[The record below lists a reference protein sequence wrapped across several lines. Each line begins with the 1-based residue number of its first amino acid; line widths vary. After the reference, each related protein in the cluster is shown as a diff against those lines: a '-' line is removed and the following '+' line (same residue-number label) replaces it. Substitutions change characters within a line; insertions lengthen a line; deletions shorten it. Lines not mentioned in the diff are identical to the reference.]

1 MLFDEWGGGH
11 SVVQDQNEEL
21 DISSTFQKLQGE
33 KLEISPTFQKNEEAN
48 PQHRAINVQDN
59 DEAVKVSSNF
69 QHLKDD
75 TEQAEDYPNLDD
87 NDLSKNKA
95 FEMDAKQAHNEGKS
109 LLEETISSQEDNRSN
124 RNKRERMHLGIQADL
139 AKYDQLSR
147 GKRAMKS
154 QIAFKKKNKRK
165 VKKLKQ
171 VGMKKERRNDLAKEK
186 AKRKDDIKEL
196 RKQNT
201 KMKKETEK
209 LKKKKRL
216 NKSTESEG
224 GKNKSGDEKKCRNT
238 DGCNEKWA
246 TFSSAALGPAA
257 AIIKQVGE
265 LLFFN
270 YHTFSGQFYP
280 CKRSN
285 HFEEE
290 IQERRLLGGQE
301 HPQGGSNSKPM

>member
-21 DISSTFQKLQGE
+21 DISSAFQKLQDVNRKHKAKDDKGE

-59 DEAVKVSSNF
+59 DEEVKVSSNF

-95 FEMDAKQAHNEGKS
+95 FEKDAKQAHNEGKS

-209 LKKKKRL
+209 LKKRKP
-216 NKSTESEG
+216 E
-224 GKNKSGDEKKCRNT
+224 
-238 DGCNEKWA
+238 
-246 TFSSAALGPAA
+246 
-257 AIIKQVGE
+257 E
-265 LLFFN
+265 L
-270 YHTFSGQFYP
+270 P
-280 CKRSN
+280 V
-285 HFEEE
+285 
-290 IQERRLLGGQE
+290 
-301 HPQGGSNSKPM
+301 